1 MVRYAKNRYRG
12 LYKIMSYEAF
22 AYYYDSLMD
31 DQFYEDYHNFI
42 KQHATYSTVL
52 ELGCGTG
59 EVAIRLAKDDT
70 LVYATDIS
78 TDMLEVARLKALKE
92 DVTLFLGR
100 VDMSDFSVDTSVDL
114 VLCLCDSINYILD
127 KEGVKNTFINS
138 YNALHTGGTFIFDVD
153 SLYKM
158 HTILKDYE
166 EESDD
171 DEFYFH
177 WNVTQIA
184 HGKIS
189 HQLKIIDKINDD
201 HVAEVHVQ
209 QTYEKEVYITLLEEA
224 GFKNIK
230 IFSDF
235 SKYHE
240 NCERIIFVCN
250 K

>member
-1 MVRYAKNRYRG
+1 
-12 LYKIMSYEAF
+12 MSYEAF

-31 DQFYEDYHNFI
+31 EKFYEDYHNFI
-42 KQHATYSTVL
+42 NQYATYNTVL

-59 EVAIRLAKDDT
+59 EMAVRLAKEDV

-78 TDMLEVARLKALKE
+78 TDMLEVARLKAMKE

-100 VDMSDFSVDTSVDL
+100 VNMSDFSVDTSVDL

-127 KEGVKNTFINS
+127 KQGVKNTFINS
-138 YNALHTGGTFIFDVD
+138 YKSLHTGGVFIFDVD

-158 HTILKDYE
+158 HTILKDYK

-177 WNVTQIA
+177 WTVTQIA
-184 HGKIS
+184 HGKVS
-189 HQLKIIDKINDD
+189 HQLKITDKINNDYVD
-201 HVAEVHVQ
+201 EEHVQ
-209 QTYEKEVYITLLEEA
+209 QTYEKEVYVTLLEEV
-224 GFKNIK
+224 GFKNIQ

-235 SKYHE
+235 GEYTE